1 MYTNLLTI
9 DNTLFTVT
17 PIAAPP
23 ASKPNTLTNTTQ
35 FSSVADD
42 IAPPSHIPGLTR
54 TDNKPFITQNESI
67 NTSKQDFRHTLRKTT
82 ATEVSQQDQN
92 NTKPKEQDP
101 ASHTTVQPDIVQ
113 SWLAQYRQTVQK
125 GKEGI
130 PTITNI
136 KPKAGYE
143 LAQLL
148 TNLKADKSP
157 PVTGNAAKSAE
168 IKLLLTTDKGQLGL
182 KTVLPETSNGQIG
195 LKTILPE
202 TSEGQLGSKTVLSN
216 IPEGIAD
223 TQHRQGKNN
232 DNIPIS
238 NSTVATT
245 KSLTN
250 GENTKKLM
258 TDSQVDADGKTTTTD
273 EKTTQVDSSVVAGSP
288 KSPVLS
294 GTKPGTN
301 TLTDDD
307 SKTPKEKTTIKDK
320 SAIPGNPKTTALNS
334 NLPPVQAKFIEPLS
348 EAAGTISEKSAQI
361 AAKPSDSKA
370 ATAEIVSES
379 SSNRGKESPRA
390 GNKLSDSTTVQELK
404 VTEIQA
410 SIGQT
415 KNRGS
420 STSNDSPCLYR
431 EDLKRILLHNNAQT
445 PVTEQSHNSVAGA
458 IRQTAGLPG
467 QNSHSSVFADIGK
480 QILESIHRSLS
491 QEGQDQQITIRLNPP
506 ELGKVF
512 IKFNEQD
519 SQIIGLLEVSKP
531 QTRIEIQ
538 QALPQI
544 IQNLQDSGIHIKRLE
559 VVLSEGE
566 QAGQEALKDQY
577 LQNGWTQ
584 QQDSTNSYT
593 ELNNPGIN
601 RINEW
606 LINNHSY
613 ENISELQGALITDSS
628 INMLA

>member
-17 PIAAPP
+17 AVAAPP
-23 ASKPNTLTNTTQ
+23 ASKPNTLTNATQ

-42 IAPPSHIPGLTR
+42 TAPPSHIPGLTT
-54 TDNKPFITQNESI
+54 TDNTPSIAQNEPI
-67 NTSKQDFRHTLRKTT
+67 NKPKQGFSHTLRKTA
-82 ATEVSQQDQN
+82 ATEATQQDQD
-92 NTKPKEQDP
+92 NTKPKEQGR
-101 ASHTTVQPDIVQ
+101 ASHTAVQPDIVQ
-113 SWLAQYRQTVQK
+113 GWLAQYRQTVQK
-125 GKEGI
+125 GKEGL

-157 PVTGNAAKSAE
+157 PVTGKAAKSAE
-168 IKLLLTTDKGQLGL
+168 IKLLVTTDKGQLGL
-182 KTVLPETSNGQIG
+182 KTVL
-195 LKTILPE
+195 
-202 TSEGQLGSKTVLSN
+202 SN
-216 IPEGIAD
+216 IPEGTAD
-223 TQHRQGKNN
+223 TQPGQGKNN
-232 DNIPIS
+232 DKIPIS
-238 NSTVATT
+238 NSTIATT
-245 KSLTN
+245 KPLTN
-250 GENTKKLM
+250 EENTKKLM
-258 TDSQVDADGKTTTTD
+258 TDAHVDADGKTTATN
-273 EKTTQVDSSVVAGSP
+273 EKTTQVDTSVVAGSP
-288 KSPVLS
+288 KSSVLS

-301 TLTDDD
+301 TLVDDD
-307 SKTPKEKTTIKDK
+307 SKTTKEKTTMADK
-320 SAIPGNPKTTALNS
+320 SALPGNPKTTALNS
-334 NLPPVQAKFIEPLS
+334 NFPPVQATFTEPQS
-348 EAAGTISEKSAQI
+348 QAVGTISEKSAQI

-370 ATAEIVSES
+370 ATDEIVSES
-379 SSNRGKESPRA
+379 SSGRGKGSPRA
-390 GNKLSDSTTVQELK
+390 GNKLSDNPTVQELK
-404 VTEIQA
+404 VTEIQV
-410 SIGQT
+410 STGQT

-420 STSNDSPCLYR
+420 STSNDSPDS
-431 EDLKRILLHNNAQT
+431 DLKQILSHNNAQT

-458 IRQTAGLPG
+458 KTVALPG
-467 QNSHSSVFADIGK
+467 QTSPSSVSADIGK

-566 QAGQEALKDQY
+566 QAGQEALKDQS

-593 ELNNPGIN
+593 EVNNPGTN
-601 RINEW
+601 GINEW
-606 LINNHSY
+606 LIHNNSY

>member
-17 PIAAPP
+17 AVAAPP
-23 ASKPNTLTNTTQ
+23 ASKSNTLTNATQ

-42 IAPPSHIPGLTR
+42 TPPPSHIPGLTT
-54 TDNKPFITQNESI
+54 TDNTPSIAQNEPI
-67 NTSKQDFRHTLRKTT
+67 NKPKQDFSHTLRKTA
-82 ATEVSQQDQN
+82 ATEATQQDQD
-92 NTKPKEQDP
+92 NTKLKEQGP
-101 ASHTTVQPDIVQ
+101 ASHTAVQPDIVQ

-125 GKEGI
+125 GKEGL

-157 PVTGNAAKSAE
+157 PVTGKAAKSAE
-168 IKLLLTTDKGQLGL
+168 IELLVTTDEGQLGL
-182 KTVLPETSNGQIG
+182 KTVLPETSNGQ
-195 LKTILPE
+195 
-202 TSEGQLGSKTVLSN
+202 LGPKTVLSN
-216 IPEGIAD
+216 IPEGTAD
-223 TQHRQGKNN
+223 TQPGQGKNN
-232 DNIPIS
+232 DKIPIS

-245 KSLTN
+245 KLLTN

-258 TDSQVDADGKTTTTD
+258 TDAYVDADDKTTATN
-273 EKTTQVDSSVVAGSP
+273 EKTTQVDTSVVAGSP
-288 KSPVLS
+288 KSSVLS

-301 TLTDDD
+301 TLVDDD
-307 SKTPKEKTTIKDK
+307 SKTTKEKTTMADK
-320 SAIPGNPKTTALNS
+320 SALPGNPKTTALNS
-334 NLPPVQAKFIEPLS
+334 NFPPGQATFTEPQS
-348 EAAGTISEKSAQI
+348 QAVGTISEKSAQI

-379 SSNRGKESPRA
+379 SSGRGKGSPRA
-390 GNKLSDSTTVQELK
+390 GNKLSDNPTVQELK
-404 VTEIQA
+404 VTEIQI
-410 SIGQT
+410 STGQT

-420 STSNDSPCLYR
+420 STSNDSPDS
-431 EDLKRILLHNNAQT
+431 DLKQILSHNNAQT

-458 IRQTAGLPG
+458 KTAALPG
-467 QNSHSSVFADIGK
+467 QTSPSSVSADIGK

-491 QEGQDQQITIRLNPP
+491 QEGQNQQITIRLNPP
-506 ELGKVF
+506 ELGKVL

-566 QAGQEALKDQY
+566 QAGQEALKDQS

-593 ELNNPGIN
+593 ELNNPGTN
-601 RINEW
+601 GINEW
-606 LINNHSY
+606 LINNNSY